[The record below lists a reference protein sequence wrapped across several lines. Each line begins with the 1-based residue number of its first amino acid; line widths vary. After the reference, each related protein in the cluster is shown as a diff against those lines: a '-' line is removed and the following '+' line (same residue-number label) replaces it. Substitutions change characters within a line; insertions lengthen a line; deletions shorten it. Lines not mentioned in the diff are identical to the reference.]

1 MAWPVFIVNTQD
13 YQCFLFFT
21 MQPTLGTNAGHCNDI
36 SSRCCH
42 QQWLCGASRWSCQ
55 LVWVVVFR
63 EWIRQDPVWCIIVL
77 TSPASL
83 LKKANRQASINDRD
97 NPGVRTRLFKQNLVS
112 NLFKIRTFPV
122 HWMGIPHL
130 WAICSL
136 VSRFFVENFTLWA
149 VERQQVFVRETRMW
163 PVCGK
168 VGLSCTGE
176 TNQPPLCC
184 CCASWRFHFVIFL
197 FLITS

>member
-13 YQCFLFFT
+13 YQCFFLFFFY
-21 MQPTLGTNAGHCNDI
+21 PAPILGTNAGHCNDI

-97 NPGVRTRLFKQNLVS
+97 HPGVRTRLFKQNLVS
-112 NLFKIRTFPV
+112 NLFKSGLFQFTGWESHIFGPSAP
-122 HWMGIPHL
+122 W
-130 WAICSL
+130 CL
-136 VSRFFVENFTLWA
+136 VSLLKILHCGLLKDSKCLWGRHVCGQFVERWDYLA
-149 VERQQVFVRETRMW
+149 LEKQ
-163 PVCGK
+163 
-168 VGLSCTGE
+168 
-176 TNQPPLCC
+176 TNLPCVVVAL
-184 CCASWRFHFVIFL
+184 AGGSIL
-197 FLITS
+197 